1 MDEITQKDEEVIVP
15 ASAEISR
22 ESTTEEPVKDDTYF
36 KGLIEALLFIEAEP
50 MPLKRLSDLLGLE
63 GKKVRQLVDDIRQDQ
78 ENRGSGI
85 RIVEVAS
92 GLRLATNPL
101 FGDFLKIYYQTRH
114 KQKFSK
120 SSLETLAI
128 IAYKQPITRGEIED
142 VRGVSS
148 DNAVKDL
155 LEKELIRIVGRK
167 KVPGNPIQYGTSKE
181 FLEFFGLKDL
191 RDLPTLKEL
200 KELHFD

>member
-1 MDEITQKDEEVIVP
+1 MDEMIQKEEEVIVP
-15 ASAEISR
+15 APPEISG
-22 ESTTEEPVKDDTYF
+22 ENPKEDTEKDDAYF
-36 KGLIEALLFIEAEP
+36 KGLIEAILFIEAEP
-50 MPLKRLSDLLGLE
+50 VPLKRLSEVLGLDA
-63 GKKVRQLVDDIRQDQ
+63 GKVQGLIDDIRREQ
-78 ENRGSGI
+78 EHRRSGI

-92 GLRLATNPL
+92 GLRLGTNPV
-101 FGDFLKIYYQTRH
+101 FGDFLKTYYQTRH

-167 KVPGNPIQYGTSKE
+167 KVPGNPIQYGTSRE